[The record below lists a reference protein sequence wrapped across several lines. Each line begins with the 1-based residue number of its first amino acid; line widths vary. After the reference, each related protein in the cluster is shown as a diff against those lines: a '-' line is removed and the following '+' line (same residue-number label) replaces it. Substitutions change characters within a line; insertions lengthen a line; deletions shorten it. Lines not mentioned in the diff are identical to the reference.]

1 MKSSESAA
9 TIPKGGLCE
18 DRPTAA
24 FASVQLCLLYSGEP
38 RCRCADRPAL
48 HWSTACKT
56 CHSQIYE
63 RWKKTRMANVVR
75 DPREYPD
82 AILPNLSKP
91 DPLVHFTKN
100 DIALVYGSKW
110 KQRYFKKVG
119 SDSCTTAALSAR
131 AATMSTAR
139 RTTRY

>member
-9 TIPKGGLCE
+9 TIPKSGLCE

-24 FASVQLCLLYSGEP
+24 FASVQLCLLTPASLA
-38 RCRCADRPAL
+38 ADVPTGP
-48 HWSTACKT
+48 HYIGSTAYKT
-56 CHSQIYE
+56 SHSQIYE

-110 KQRYFKKVG
+110 KQRYFKRW
-119 SDSCTTAALSAR
+119 AASHVQP
-131 AATMSTAR
+131 R
-139 RTTRY
+139 R